1 MDKGPR
7 AEITEGSVYQLLSYC
22 KSQSNL
28 SASTA
33 VALIY
38 RLSAGASKEQAALLQ
53 EDELPGEVGKE
64 KVQPVDGCILN
75 LCCSSLLET
84 LVKGQD

>member
-33 VALIY
+33 VPLIY

-53 EDELPGEVGKE
+53 EDELPEVGKE

-75 LCCSSLLET
+75 FCCSSLLET